1 MIETDP
7 ISIIAAL
14 ASALG
19 LSFLGNIFQK
29 ITAGD
34 LKGAIKE
41 AIANKDAILDYFDY
55 NSDVNTAPAE
65 LIRAELA
72 GRNFFS
78 LTDADRERIY
88 SSCASAVE
96 IQQIK
101 LIIQNYEAA
110 GTYEYT
116 LETTGAGYK
125 IQQGWIADI
134 VPRKPANALNADGH
148 KVGSA
153 EVVGTSLSSGYTY
166 APEELAGKPLT
177 AVYKVTDYGQLIFG
191 AFYDGIPLGTA
202 AATGNTIGEEK
213 NFTTR
218 LPQYLDK
225 FGAGAHSIEFRTGRY
240 AGHDDAKGD
249 TVEWTGAPYTLKIT
263 VAQP

>member
-78 LTDADRERIY
+78 LTDADREQIY
-88 SSCASAVE
+88 RSCASPVE

-101 LIIQNYEAA
+101 LIIDNYENA

-116 LETTGAGYK
+116 LETTGAGYL
-125 IQQGWIADI
+125 IQQGWIAKVI
-134 VPRKPANALNADGH
+134 PRTPANALNADGK

-153 EVVGTSLSSGYTY
+153 EVVGTSLGEGTYT
-166 APEELAGKPLT
+166 ADELAGKPLT

-191 AFYDGIPLGTA
+191 AFWDGTLLGTA

-213 NFTTR
+213 NFTAR
-218 LPQYLDK
+218 LSQYTET
-225 FGAGAHSIEFRTGRY
+225 FTAGVHGIEFRTGRY
-240 AGHDDAKGD
+240 AGHDDVTGD
-249 TVEWTGAPYTLKIT
+249 IVEWTGAPYTLKIT